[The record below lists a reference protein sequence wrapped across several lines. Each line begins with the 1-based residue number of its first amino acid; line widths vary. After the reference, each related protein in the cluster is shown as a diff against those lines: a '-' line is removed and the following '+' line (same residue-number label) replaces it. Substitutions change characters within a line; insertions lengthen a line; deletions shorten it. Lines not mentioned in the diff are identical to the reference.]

1 MILNIDEIF
10 NQAVALGASDVHLSV
25 GYSPIFRIDGDL
37 KPIEKWP
44 KANNEMIN
52 EVVDE
57 IISKE
62 QKEEFERTL
71 GVDFSYNLKNGVRV
85 RVSVFREKGNLS
97 LAGRIILPNIP
108 TMEEI
113 MMPKAAYDF
122 ARSQNG
128 LILVTGPAGCG
139 KSTSLAAMIDLISK
153 ERAWHIITLEDP
165 IEYVFPPNK
174 SLIAQR
180 ELGRDMKSF
189 ADGMKRIVRQ
199 DPNVIMVGEM
209 RDLETISSA
218 VTLAETGH
226 LVISTLHTPD
236 AFQTVSRIIDVFPA
250 EQQTQIKVQLSISLK
265 GVIAQKLLPKKNG
278 GLIAAR
284 EVLVN
289 TPAVAHLI
297 RENKIAQI
305 KTHLQ
310 TGAEDKMFTLDQDI
324 KKLYKEKLIT
334 KETAVAHMVT
344 PSELEA

>member
-1 MILNIDEIF
+1 MTLNIDEIF
-10 NQAVALGASDVHLSV
+10 NQAVRMGASDVHLAV
-25 GYSPIFRIDGDL
+25 GHFPIFRIDRDL
-37 KPIEKWP
+37 QPIEKWP
-44 KANNEMIN
+44 KVTRETM
-52 EVVDE
+52 EE
-57 IISKE
+57 IIEKITSKE
-62 QKEEFERTL
+62 QKDEFVKTL
-71 GVDFSYNLKNGVRV
+71 GIDFSYDLKNGVRI
-85 RVSVFREKGNLS
+85 RISLYWEKGNQC
-97 LAGRIILPNIP
+97 LAGRIILPHIP

-113 MMPKAAYDF
+113 MMPEATYDF

-153 ERAWHIITLEDP
+153 ERACHIITLEDP
-165 IEYVFPPNK
+165 IEYVFPANK

-236 AFQTVSRIIDVFPA
+236 TIQSISRIIDVFPA
-250 EQQTQIKVQLSISLK
+250 NQQTQIRVQLSISLK
-265 GVIAQKLLPKKNG
+265 GVMAQKLLPKKDG

-284 EVLVN
+284 EILVN

-297 RENKIAQI
+297 RENKIPQI
-305 KTHLQ
+305 KTHIQ
-310 TGAEDKMFTLDQDI
+310 TGAEEKMFTMDQDI
-324 KKLYKEKLIT
+324 KRLYKEKKIT
-334 KETAVAHMVT
+334 KEIALAHMVN
-344 PSELEA
+344 PGELEA

>member
-1 MILNIDEIF
+1 
-10 NQAVALGASDVHLSV
+10 
-25 GYSPIFRIDGDL
+25 
-37 KPIEKWP
+37 
-44 KANNEMIN
+44 
-52 EVVDE
+52 
-57 IISKE
+57 
-62 QKEEFERTL
+62 
-71 GVDFSYNLKNGVRV
+71 
-85 RVSVFREKGNLS
+85 
-97 LAGRIILPNIP
+97 
-108 TMEEI
+108 
-113 MMPKAAYDF
+113 
-122 ARSQNG
+122 
-128 LILVTGPAGCG
+128 
-139 KSTSLAAMIDLISK
+139 
-153 ERAWHIITLEDP
+153 
-165 IEYVFPPNK
+165 
-174 SLIAQR
+174 
-180 ELGRDMKSF
+180 MKSF

-265 GVIAQKLLPKKNG
+265 GVIAQKLLPKKDG

>member
-1 MILNIDEIF
+1 MTLNIDEIF
-10 NQAVALGASDVHLSV
+10 NQAVASGASDVHLAV
-25 GYSPIFRIDGDL
+25 GHAPIFRIDGDL

-44 KANNEMIN
+44 NLDNEMVQKLIN
-52 EVVDE
+52 D
-57 IISKE
+57 ITSKE
-62 QKEEFERTL
+62 QQKEFGRSL
-71 GVDFSYNLKNGVRV
+71 SIDFSYDLKNGVRV
-85 RVSVFREKGNLS
+85 RVSVFQEKGNSS

-108 TMEEI
+108 TMEKL
-113 MMPKAAYDF
+113 MMPEAAYDF

-128 LILVTGPAGCG
+128 LILVTGPAGSG

-153 ERAWHIITLEDP
+153 ERACHIIALEDP
-165 IEYVFPPNK
+165 IEYVFPANK

-180 ELGRDMKSF
+180 ELGRDMKTF
-189 ADGMKRIVRQ
+189 DDGMKRIVRQ

-236 AFQTVSRIIDVFPA
+236 AIQSVSRIIDVFPA
-250 EQQTQIKVQLSISLK
+250 NQQTQIKVQLSISLK
-265 GVIAQKLLPKKNG
+265 GVIAQKLLPKQDG

-297 RENKIAQI
+297 RENKVAQI
-305 KTHLQ
+305 KTHIQ
-310 TGAEDKMFTLDQDI
+310 TGAEEKMFTMDQDI
-324 KKLYKEKLIT
+324 KKLYKQKLIT
-334 KETAVAHMVT
+334 KETAIAHMVT

>member
-1 MILNIDEIF
+1 MANIDEIF
-10 NQAVALGASDVHLSV
+10 NQAVASGASDVHLSV

-44 KANNEMIN
+44 KTNNEMIN
-52 EVVDE
+52 EVVNE
-57 IISKE
+57 ITSKD

-71 GVDFSYNLKNGVRV
+71 GVDFSYDLKNGVRV

-226 LVISTLHTPD
+226 LVLSTLHTPD

-344 PSELEA
+344 PSELES